1 MDIKLE
7 KKKGWRAIFQ
17 KKNLPYAAVVVLI
30 VFIGW
35 LILRDNSSTLRVD
48 AGLVNIATVEQGDK
62 ANQHHNCCVW
72 QILLLKNCF

>member
-30 VFIGW
+30 GFIGW

-48 AGLVNIATVEQGDK
+48 AKLLTISTVSEGEFND
-62 ANQHHNCCVW
+62 
-72 QILLLKNCF
+72 